1 MTDELMLNVAVC
13 VSGGGTNL
21 QTLIDAKQAGRLPL
35 VRLAVVIASRPGTKA
50 EARAKA
56 AGIPCLIISKRDYEN
71 QEAYDL
77 AMIDALRPYEIGLVV
92 LAGFLTRLGDS
103 FISSYEGRIINVH
116 PSLLPLFGGQGF
128 YGIKPHEAV
137 LAAGHKVSG
146 ATVHLVTAIYDEGPI
161 LLQRE
166 VSVLEDDSPESLQAR
181 VMQEAEHV
189 ILAEAVDRFSR
200 GEWN

>member
-1 MTDELMLNVAVC
+1 M
-13 VSGGGTNL
+13 
-21 QTLIDAKQAGRLPL
+21 
-35 VRLAVVIASRPGTKA
+35 
-50 EARAKA
+50 
-56 AGIPCLIISKRDYEN
+56 
-71 QEAYDL
+71 
-77 AMIDALRPYEIGLVV
+77 
-92 LAGFLTRLGDS
+92 
-103 FISSYEGRIINVH
+103 
-116 PSLLPLFGGQGF
+116 
-128 YGIKPHEAV
+128 
-137 LAAGHKVSG
+137 AAGHKVSG